1 MKKIIPIF
9 LIFLFF
15 LVSCKTTP
23 QSAVETDINVFTSKT
38 FGEIAI
44 FPTFKYLGM
53 KERSENSKAYR
64 KYHVWEN
71 PYENKY
77 IMILQMI
84 PKQGKTFPSDINW
97 FSGNP
102 LYVKGMRAAYSSI
115 GGRPHG
121 VMVSLGAE
129 FPPCFIL
136 AEEVHLSPKE
146 VVFRILIVPDKMC
159 AEEYEPV
166 MEELDRVAIINSLN

>member
-1 MKKIIPIF
+1 MKKVIPIF

-23 QSAVETDINVFTSKT
+23 QPTVEKDTNIFKSNTHGDIAV
-38 FGEIAI
+38 
-44 FPTFKYLGM
+44 FPTYKYLGM

-77 IMILQMI
+77 IMILQMV
-84 PKQGKTFPSDINW
+84 PKQGKSFPSDINW
-97 FSGNP
+97 FAGSP
-102 LYVKGMRAAYSSI
+102 LYVKGMRAAYASLSE
-115 GGRPHG
+115 RPYS
-121 VMVSLGAE
+121 VMVNLGAE

-136 AEEVHLSPKE
+136 AEEVHVAPKE
-146 VVFRILIVPDKMC
+146 VLFRALIVPDKMC
-159 AEEYEPV
+159 AEEYEPI
-166 MEELDRVAIINSLN
+166 MEELDRVAIINPLG

>member
-23 QSAVETDINVFTSKT
+23 QPTVEKDTNIFKSNTHGD
-38 FGEIAI
+38 IAI
-44 FPTFKYLGM
+44 FPTYKYLGM

-77 IMILQMI
+77 IMILQMV
-84 PKQGKTFPSDINW
+84 PKQGKSFPSDINW
-97 FSGNP
+97 FAGSP
-102 LYVKGMRAAYSSI
+102 LYVKGMRAAYASL
-115 GGRPHG
+115 GERPYS
-121 VMVSLGAE
+121 VMVNLGAK

-136 AEEVHLSPKE
+136 VEEIHKSPKE
-146 VVFRILIVPDKMC
+146 VIFRALIVPDKMC

-166 MEELDRVAIINSLN
+166 MEELDRVAIINPLG